1 MNITKK
7 SFYLFFILLIL
18 AVSIRVCL
26 FYTYW
31 GSERHG
37 SAVEYGSAA
46 IGLFYGEELTINKSE
61 QKKIGNIATNYT
73 GNYLSFHDV
82 ENRKTFTEFLP
93 GPSIL
98 LYSLWKVLPIYNF
111 SPYIWLQIILESF
124 LISIFYFTFRHID
137 KTIVLTATI
146 LMAINPVA
154 IKYTLTMG
162 YDFWP
167 HFCVLVNFIGIAIV
181 LKKQKPGFILFLTG
195 ILTGIPIW
203 SRSITSILPFYIFI
217 FLLFY
222 WRLKDKM
229 NYRKISINATLY
241 LLAVIISMAS
251 LSAYRYEQ
259 TGSYRP
265 TRSTFWHSFWAGV
278 VQFSNPYGLEC
289 KDKVNDTVVWEF
301 GQKLNGELKKYS
313 LGEMYVNPNS
323 PYEQTLKAE
332 AFRFL
337 SEHPHLFIRNF
348 LHRIAIMISPV
359 LYKDGGMIP
368 KSLAPY
374 YVLPIGIA
382 LLIIWSLGMCNLFRH
397 SRPVF
402 WLTVTIYSYF
412 FSTIGCFYV
421 VGRAILPFL
430 FINIFV
436 YLFGLQFSIR
446 LIKRWKVHA
455 IGANP

>member
-61 QKKIGNIATNYT
+61 QKKIGNVATNYT

-98 LYSLWKVLPIYNF
+98 LNSLWKVLPIYNF

-167 HFCVLVNFIGIAIV
+167 HFCVLVNFIGITIA

-195 ILTGIPIW
+195 ILTGITIW

-217 FLLFY
+217 FLLLY
-222 WRLKDKM
+222 WRLKDKV
-229 NYRKISINATLY
+229 NYRKIGIHATLY

-251 LSAYRYEQ
+251 LSVYRYEQ
-259 TGSYRP
+259 SGSYRP
-265 TRSTFWHSFWAGV
+265 TRTTFWHSFWAGV
-278 VQFSNPYGLEC
+278 GQFSNPYDLPS
-289 KDKVNDTVVWEF
+289 NDIAIWKF
-301 GQKLNGELKKYS
+301 GQKLDSELKNYS
-313 LGEMYVNPNS
+313 LGKMYDTPDS

-332 AFRFL
+332 AFHFIKD
-337 SEHPHLFIRNF
+337 HPHLFIRNIIY
-348 LHRIAIMISPV
+348 RIAIMISPV
-359 LYKDGGMIP
+359 MYHGGDMIP

-374 YVLPIGIA
+374 FFYFGFV
-382 LLIIWSLGMCNLFRH
+382 LLIIWFLGMYALFKH
-397 SRPVF
+397 SRLIF
-402 WLTVTIYSYF
+402 WLSVTIYSYF

-421 VGRAILPFL
+421 VGRAILPLL

-436 YLFGLQFSIR
+436 YLFGLQFCIR
-446 LIKRWKVHA
+446 SVKWWKVHA
-455 IGANP
+455 IGATT